1 MQDTATGKH
10 ADAVTPVT
18 RATHVERARQLWD
31 ALHERRGATI
41 ALDGAS
47 LSERLAASVR
57 KLGSGGDGA
66 LSAAIDGIA
75 ALLPPPLADLNPA
88 LRGANLAQHGGFS
101 LMGQPIPDDPSIGY
115 SYIQRPIGTMTTL
128 AVEAPG
134 GAEAMV
140 LVLIGQSHYRSGIP
154 VRLSWFGSAPEPIFQ
169 VGLGAEWLV
178 AMPEFRCIKLAP
190 GLNRA
195 IVVIVTEGRFDLYCD
210 GIKIASGPVQPGG
223 HWRKL
228 ALTIAPHLAP
238 FGDLMLW
245 RAIAWAAT
253 AAQAESVTAALA
265 EPGSALPAALLQ
277 DSDVLALAKLCR
289 NDDALRVEVDS
300 DRAAGLLAPAEKLIA
315 GGQNYWVETLAERMP
330 DEARQ
335 TLRGHI
341 KKLTGPSI
349 VSARD
354 VVVELERNPGKERR
368 ILRRMK
374 GLRDTFLPVDSVNFE
389 LHKGD
394 VLGIIGHNGAGKSTL
409 LRALCGLI
417 NIKQG
422 EIRIAEQFLLLRP
435 GMGMRD
441 ELTGRENIVSMG
453 FYLGLTMK
461 QIEAA
466 AEDIITFSELGGHID
481 KPVKY
486 YSDGM
491 RARLSFSI
499 ATSFAPEVLFLDELL
514 GAGDIGFQEK
524 AQARLRQ
531 FIDKAGVVV
540 VVTHSMA
547 FVTESCN
554 KALLMHGGKQV
565 HFGDPDEAV
574 ARYMTLLET

>member
-1 MQDTATGKH
+1 MQDTATGKPSNP
-10 ADAVTPVT
+10 AAPVMS
-18 RATHVERARQLWD
+18 ATNTQRARQLWHAQQD
-31 ALHERRGATI
+31 KRGVTL

-47 LSERLAASVR
+47 LPERLAAPVR
-57 KLGSGGDGA
+57 KLGTGGDQA
-66 LSAAIDGIA
+66 LRDAIGEIA

-88 LRGANLAQHGGFS
+88 IRDAGHERTGGFQ
-101 LMGQPIPDDPSIGY
+101 LTGEPIPDDPSIGY
-115 SYIQRPIGTMTTL
+115 SYIQRPIGTTTTL
-128 AVEAPG
+128 AVDVPG

-154 VRLSWFGSAPEPIFQ
+154 VRMSWFGSAPEPNFQ

-178 AMPEFRCIKLAP
+178 AMPDFRCIKLAP

-195 IVVIVTEGRFDLYCD
+195 IVVIVTERRFNIYCD
-210 GIKIASGPVQPGG
+210 GLRLASGPVQAGG

-228 ALTIAPHLAP
+228 SLTIAPHLAP

-253 AAQAESVTAALA
+253 NADAERVATALA
-265 EPGSALPAALLQ
+265 EPGSALPEALLG
-277 DSDVLALAKLCR
+277 DGDVLALAKLCR
-289 NDDALRVEVDS
+289 NDDTLRLPVEASGAV
-300 DRAAGLLAPAEKLIA
+300 GLMEPAEKLIA
-315 GGQNYWVETLAERMP
+315 GGQDYWVRTLAERMP
-330 DEARQ
+330 DDARR
-335 TLRGHI
+335 TLLARI
-341 KKLTGPSI
+341 ETRTGPSI

-368 ILRRMK
+368 IVRRMK
-374 GLRDTFLPVDSVNFE
+374 GLRDTFLPVDGVNFE

-422 EIRIAEQFLLLRP
+422 EIRIADQFLLLRP

-461 QIEAA
+461 QIDALS
-466 AEDIITFSELGGHID
+466 EDIITFSELGGHVD

-524 AQARLRQ
+524 AQARLRK

-554 KALLMHGGKQV
+554 KALLMHGGRQV